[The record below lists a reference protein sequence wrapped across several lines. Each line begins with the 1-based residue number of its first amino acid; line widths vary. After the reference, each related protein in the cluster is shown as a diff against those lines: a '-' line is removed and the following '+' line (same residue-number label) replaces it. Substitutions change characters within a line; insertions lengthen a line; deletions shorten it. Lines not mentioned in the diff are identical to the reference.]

1 MTLNQVQHQLTT
13 IINNLY
19 CRDTVD
25 ESITD
30 GLEDVEEFLIQQYE
44 KEEKLNKSIFSI
56 VPVVGVEDLEKAIN
70 IQFNID
76 LDLRALLFDEYHFNE
91 CYKKFN
97 YRVCETYTGE
107 SWQDEEHIR
116 YINLVKT
123 YLQDTLPDYNE
134 IIIDVSW

>member
-1 MTLNQVQHQLTT
+1 MTLNQARHNLTKILNRIYGRDMLDEET
-13 IINNLY
+13 IN
-19 CRDTVD
+19 
-25 ESITD
+25 E
-30 GLEDVEEFLIQQYE
+30 LEEIEDFLIQEHQ
-44 KEEKLNKSIFSI
+44 KEEKKHMSIYSI
-56 VPVVGVEDLEKAIN
+56 KPVVYIEDLEKAIN
-70 IQFNID
+70 IQFDID

-91 CYKKFN
+91 CYKNFN